1 MNRKNTTAL
10 IAVAALSAMTTFV
23 LVQSLDADY
32 EDVQQ
37 SSRHAEHAE
46 SEDKIGPHGGR
57 LLKDGDFTIE
67 IAIIESGIPP
77 EFRIYAYDDGVELSP
92 NSVSVAVDLD
102 RLGGARDSFSFV
114 PEGEYLRGIG
124 GVREPHS
131 FQVKVSAT
139 YAGSKHDWYYEAY
152 EGRTQISERVAA
164 DSGIE
169 TEIAGP
175 RQIVETVELTGVVQ
189 ADPARMSQVR
199 TRFPGIV
206 TEVSHD
212 MGDYVTSG
220 EALGFVE
227 TNESL
232 QSIPIDAPISGLIVS
247 RNIQVGQVTADEP
260 LFVIVDL
267 SKIWIQLDVFGRD
280 LNAITA
286 GQQVEIVS
294 LDGSEFSGT
303 IDYVSPLVAHG
314 SQSVRARIPLDNS
327 DGALKA
333 GQFVR
338 ARVTV
343 AEAEVPL
350 AVRRSAL
357 QTFRDSDVVYAKVG
371 DIYEVRMLA
380 LGREDEDFVEVLDGL
395 APRETYVVSNSY
407 LVKADIE
414 KSGASHDH

>member
-23 LVQSLDADY
+23 LVRALDADY

-77 EFRIYAYDDGVELSP
+77 EFRIYAYDDGVQLSP

-169 TEIAGP
+169 TGIAGP

-232 QSIPIDAPISGLIVS
+232 QSIPIGAPISGLIVS

-343 AEAEVPL
+343 AETEVPL

>member
-23 LVQSLDADY
+23 LVRALDADY

-77 EFRIYAYDDGVELSP
+77 EFRIYAYDDGVQLSP

-169 TEIAGP
+169 TGIAGP

-343 AEAEVPL
+343 AETEVPL